1 MSSDMAATSSH
12 VNATTSPEV
21 AFIRP
26 PTTVTRLAEASPPP
40 PPRRCEDRHVGD
52 PPPATVPRETDESP
66 AHMRYRESNAR
77 AGVIGGTTIAVIL
90 LGVIAL
96 CMVLVWL
103 LGG

>member
-1 MSSDMAATSSH
+1 
-12 VNATTSPEV
+12 
-21 AFIRP
+21 
-26 PTTVTRLAEASPPP
+26 
-40 PPRRCEDRHVGD
+40 
-52 PPPATVPRETDESP
+52 
-66 AHMRYRESNAR
+66 MRYRESNAR